1 MWYHRVA
8 VLCMPAF
15 AGRESYLLPD
25 LGCRGT
31 EVVEAT
37 VRHHIGAC
45 FGALERRILDAVA
58 AATQRL
64 RDGGRG
70 GAASPAS
77 EHSLLQVGRQR
88 SCQDVAERNLAG
100 LHSDCFMCRRVIV

>member
-1 MWYHRVA
+1 M
-8 VLCMPAF
+8 
-15 AGRESYLLPD
+15 
-25 LGCRGT
+25 
-31 EVVEAT
+31 
-37 VRHHIGAC
+37 RHHIGAC

-88 SCQDVAERNLAG
+88 MCQAEGNLAG
-100 LHSDCFMCRRVIV
+100 LHSICFMCRRVIV